1 MNVRNMIRSLVRIP
15 VSVCKDLSGNLK
27 SRLDRLSP
35 LMRLIVV
42 IVMGVILLAAEI
54 WILCV
59 GCAATPKIERIEPVI
74 PIEHVTGT
82 K

>member
-42 IVMGVILLAAEI
+42 IVMGVILLTAEI

-59 GCAATPKIERIEPVI
+59 GCAATPEIERIEPVI
-74 PIEHVTGT
+74 PTEHVTGT

>member
-1 MNVRNMIRSLVRIP
+1 MTVRNLIRSVVRIP
-15 VSVCKDLSGNLK
+15 VSVLKDLSGNLK

-35 LMRLIVV
+35 LVRLIVV
-42 IVMGVILLAAEI
+42 IVMGVVLLAAEI

-59 GCAATPKIERIEPVI
+59 GCAATPEIERIEPVI
-74 PIEHVTGT
+74 QIEHVTGT